1 MDTSPQAF
9 ASVRRQKW
17 SKRSLI
23 LVLLLCVVFGV
34 LLLVLVVI
42 SFMKPEEKRP
52 QIVDKRIKPSI
63 ETIEREK
70 ESTISGIVGRKETEE
85 KPVGEALP
93 EGEKSIVTKPLKSS
107 VAIQERG
114 LSIPGGEEVPKQE
127 IPVPGAEVEGRK
139 LEIEK
144 REQGESQVVMVEE
157 SKGRAIPEGKR
168 PRGRYTVNVASFR
181 ERVRA
186 ERLTKGL
193 EKKGYKAFV
202 EEAAIS
208 KKGTWYR
215 VAVGRFSS
223 RGEAQAFARTLKEKE
238 KMDSFVREL
247 KEAKK

>member
-1 MDTSPQAF
+1 
-9 ASVRRQKW
+9 
-17 SKRSLI
+17 
-23 LVLLLCVVFGV
+23 
-34 LLLVLVVI
+34 
-42 SFMKPEEKRP
+42 MKPEEKRP
-52 QIVDKRIKPSI
+52 QIVAKRIEPSI
-63 ETIEREK
+63 ESTERER
-70 ESTISGIVGRKETEE
+70 ESMIPGIVGRKEMEE
-85 KPVGEALP
+85 KPLGETLP
-93 EGEKSIVTKPLKSS
+93 EGEKSIVAKPLKPSI
-107 VAIQERG
+107 AIQERG
-114 LSIPGGEEVPKQE
+114 PKKEVSIPGGEEVPKQE
-127 IPVPGAEVEGRK
+127 IPVPGTEVEGRNP
-139 LEIEK
+139 EIEK
-144 REQGESQVVMVEE
+144 REQGESKVAMVEE

-202 EEAAIS
+202 EEAAIP